1 MAFHMTRATRK
12 AIVQVSEETPS
23 PLLLEAANEMLGPQL
38 AEELEPVFKKAK
50 IEEAIEKAMV
60 EEAMVEEAKVE
71 EAMVEE
77 AKVEEAMVEE
87 AKVEEAKDHETF
99 KAVQAFLPPA
109 PLDGVQRVADAEDL
123 ERVRL
128 WLGGAAIDP
137 RVYDTES
144 ESVDSDKTWVIGDEG
159 VVGYDLDPAV
169 LLVEQARLA
178 KMRA

>member
-71 EAMVEE
+71 EAMV
-77 AKVEEAMVEE
+77 
-87 AKVEEAKDHETF
+87 HETF

-109 PLDGVQRVADAEDL
+109 PLDGVQRFADAEDL

>member
-60 EEAMVEEAKVE
+60 EEAKVEEAKV
-71 EAMVEE
+71 
-77 AKVEEAMVEE
+77 
-87 AKVEEAKDHETF
+87 HETF

-109 PLDGVQRVADAEDL
+109 PLDGVQRFADAEDL